1 MEKINKV
8 VFIDDDDATTDYHKY
23 IVEKMQ
29 FAKEALFFTE
39 EEEALKYLQDIENK
53 YDFPD
58 LIFVDIN
65 MPKMNGHEFVSEVMD
80 IPVFNQQRTIIVHL
94 TSSTSIHDI
103 KKSLVNEV
111 ERYYQKPLSK
121 QIISDILKKDLNID
135 FPVN

>member
-8 VFIDDDDATTDYHKY
+8 VFIDDEATTDYHKY

-29 FAKEALFFTE
+29 FAEEALFFTQ
-39 EEEALKYLQDIENK
+39 EEEALKYLQSIENK

-94 TSSTSIHDI
+94 TSSTSIQDI
-103 KKSLVNEV
+103 KKSLANEV